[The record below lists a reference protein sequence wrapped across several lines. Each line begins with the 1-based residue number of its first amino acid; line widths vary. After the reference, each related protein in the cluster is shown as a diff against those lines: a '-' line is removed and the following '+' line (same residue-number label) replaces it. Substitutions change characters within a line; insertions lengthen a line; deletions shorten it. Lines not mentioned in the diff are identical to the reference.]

1 MNGPDEHTRGC
12 ARCDWNTTGTRLE
25 VRADAETHAT
35 ATGHLLCCICHRS
48 LERGVEQTCPDCVT
62 RVRERLAD
70 ILVLYALLPAE
81 LEHARADDALVM
93 GSPGGLAQ
101 AIHVAV
107 PDGMTWQEFVDAN
120 PDWWHTTAHG
130 LQLPSD
136 PESVSQTLGQW
147 EDDWRG
153 MRGTRPITVDG
164 PTVNLAAGRNT
175 WTVSGT
181 TAYMNINMSWAAD
194 NHPAFP
200 YFAADVRRLH
210 RRLENATATGERPDR
225 DEVDCFDCGQE
236 RLEREFA
243 PANPC
248 QHKPPLL
255 AWPPTENTPWAPV
268 EPVVHYAERDRVWR
282 RGHSCDQGGRR
293 DLYVCAACGRRY
305 TPAEYWLARKALY
318 ETAVSAPRTRP
329 VVTVRI
335 HPHDTPL
342 GIDAYGLCPCGS
354 PMATVTTTVT
364 YPDGDVD
371 EVHRVTCAA
380 TRTHNRRTG

>member
-1 MNGPDEHTRGC
+1 MTDLGDAQTRRC
-12 ARCDWNTTGTRLE
+12 KRCDWTTTGTRGDT
-25 VRADAETHAT
+25 RAEAETHA
-35 ATGHLLCCICHRS
+35 ARAQHPLCCICHRS
-48 LERGVEQTCPDCVT
+48 LDQEVEQTCPGCVT

-81 LEHARADDALVM
+81 LEHGRAETALVM
-93 GSPGGLAQ
+93 SAPGGQAQ
-101 AIHVAV
+101 AIHVTV
-107 PDGMTWQEFVDAN
+107 PDGMSWAEFVDAH

-130 LQLPSD
+130 LQLPTD

-153 MRGTRPITVDG
+153 LRGTRPIPVDG

-175 WTVSGT
+175 WTVSGA
-181 TAYMNINMSWAAD
+181 TAYLNINLTWAAD
-194 NHPAFP
+194 NHPAFAH
-200 YFAADVRRLH
+200 FAADVRRLH
-210 RRLENATATGERPDR
+210 RRLENVTATGDRPDR

-248 QHKPPLL
+248 PHKPPM
-255 AWPPTENTPWAPV
+255 APWPPSPPGPWRFDAIA
-268 EPVVHYAERDRVWR
+268 HERQWR
-282 RGHSCDQGGRR
+282 AGHSCDQGGRR

-335 HPHDTPL
+335 EPHDTPF
-342 GIDAYGLCPCGS
+342 GIEVYGLCPCGS
-354 PMATVTTTVT
+354 PMATVTTTVA
-364 YPDGDVD
+364 YPDGSVD
-371 EVHRVTCAA
+371 EVHHIQCAA
-380 TRTHNRRTG
+380 TRTHRRRTG